1 MQYDLKKELMDKGTI
16 DVQWHGEPTKVLVD
30 GESEKREVPTNGV
43 LKVGLLQ
50 AKTLL
55 SYSPLWTLKGDKPT
69 EQPYMNRFGKN
80 APSKKNKKT
89 DKESGEQVNKKVEEF
104 TREEIIEA
112 LKKAEATFND
122 AAETEELRELLV
134 EAQAEQEKKLADEE
148 QKAKEEKKKNQ
159 DKKNT
164 K

>member
-16 DVQWHGEPTKVLVD
+16 DVQWHGEPTRVLID
-30 GESEKREVPTNGV
+30 GEAEKREVPTGAA
-43 LKVGLLQ
+43 LKVNLIQ
-50 AKTLL
+50 AKRLL

-80 APSKKNKKT
+80 ASSKKDKKKDQEK
-89 DKESGEQVNKKVEEF
+89 DKQVNKKVEEL

-112 LKKAEATFND
+112 LKTAEATFND
-122 AAETEELRELLV
+122 AAETEELRQLLV
-134 EAQAEQEKKLADEE
+134 EAQVEQEKKQADEE
-148 QKAKEEKKKNQ
+148 QKAKEDKKKNQ
-159 DKKNT
+159 NKKNN